1 MCYLKINPRKCCGCV
16 SNCVCTMGAGEE
28 EWNHICPIMEVELGP
43 FFIQHQEYQLSFSS
57 TMNPPAILGML
68 YFQKLHQQP
77 LGGVIIAFHLANLAN
92 LMTGWQMWKRTSKES
107 HKLQSCA
114 CSHCAWNTVCI
125 VYTYDIGI
133 NCPSGGIG
141 FEHLDRRNIFLH
153 PLSARYLPIAKLSLP
168 SLKVMK
174 VQVHRPFRFHAGYS
188 THNWDHHCNC
198 QLENVFTGSSIP
210 LQSRNLFLT
219 LEYATEQDVKN
230 DKEHQLSQWE
240 LSSSL
245 IERERYVAWRKDN
258 AFLSS
263 LNMHTCLTKL
273 HVFMSPGHILMGHTS
288 TTHLNTSVLPA
299 GR

>member
-1 MCYLKINPRKCCGCV
+1 MLWLCIQLCLHNGSWWRRVRPHSSNYGSGVRPIFHPPPR
-16 SNCVCTMGAGEE
+16 
-28 EWNHICPIMEVELGP
+28 I
-43 FFIQHQEYQLSFSS
+43 
-57 TMNPPAILGML
+57 PAIL
-68 YFQKLHQQP
+68 FLHHESTSYLENVVLP
-77 LGGVIIAFHLANLAN
+77 KIAPAAVRRRHHCLPSLAN
-92 LMTGWQMWKRTSKES
+92 LMIGWQMCKRASKES

-125 VYTYDIGI
+125 VHTYDIGI

-219 LEYATEQDVKN
+219 LE
-230 DKEHQLSQWE
+230 
-240 LSSSL
+240 
-245 IERERYVAWRKDN
+245 
-258 AFLSS
+258 
-263 LNMHTCLTKL
+263 
-273 HVFMSPGHILMGHTS
+273 
-288 TTHLNTSVLPA
+288 
-299 GR
+299 